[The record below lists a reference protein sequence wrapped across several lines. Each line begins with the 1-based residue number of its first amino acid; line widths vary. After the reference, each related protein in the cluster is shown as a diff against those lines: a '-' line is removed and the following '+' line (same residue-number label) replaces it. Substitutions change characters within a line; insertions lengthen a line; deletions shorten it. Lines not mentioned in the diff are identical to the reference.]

1 MDHPNNLTEGISLE
15 MKNDIEQAKKSR
27 KSRVLPIRNGVFLI
41 SAPTTLKLAEIVH
54 MDHPNNLTE
63 GIGVKYQDD

>member
-15 MKNDIEQAKKSR
+15 MKNDIERAKKIT
-27 KSRVLPIRNGVFLI
+27 KVAGAIRNGIFLI